1 MTNSTNNELSS
12 PFRKDPKA
20 ILNKLLSNMLNSR
33 LETLETKSRKE
44 ILSLEYTKKNI
55 NETLN
60 IVNNIS
66 ISISRHR
73 KSKTPSTLVKRCLYS
88 KNIQRPMT
96 PIQGIKK
103 VMMTTTSSS
112 SKKSKTPSHLS
123 KTPVIVRKRKN
134 HMRNISGMLGNV
146 SNIDDELL
154 TTISTDIYTRNSI
167 LPSYVMFSLE
177 KLFDKDCIF
186 VKFLPIKDVL
196 NFILINKF
204 YGVYFIDEII
214 NRIEK
219 MKLILNKEID
229 SEIKEV
235 DKSENYNK
243 IELKEFVLSN
253 KAKKALYLLDE
264 RSYMDIFNVRRNNIN
279 NNTYQ
284 PIRNR
289 TYTNSIPNDNV
300 IKIYQILMQ
309 LTNKQELLTYIN
321 NKEVFWQKL
330 CNYFNINAKGQFG
343 TFIINLIEHFD
354 YSKENREKVVKMSS
368 QNLQLFTPSFFTKLC
383 STTALLVFALKDVME
398 YIGINITL
406 FTKILNKKGKVVKYT
421 QILKR
426 MNTIKETVFNK
437 YKL

>member
-1 MTNSTNNELSS
+1 MTNSSNNELSS

-33 LETLETKSRKE
+33 LEHLESKSKKE
-44 ILSLEYTKKNI
+44 MSSLEFTKKNI

-60 IVNNIS
+60 IVSHIT

-73 KSKTPSTLVKRCLYS
+73 KSKTPSTLVKRSLYS

-96 PIQGIKK
+96 PVSGIKK
-103 VMMTTTSSS
+103 IMMTASSS
-112 SKKSKTPSHLS
+112 SKKSKTPSHIS
-123 KTPVIVRKRKN
+123 KTPIIVRKRKN

-146 SNIDDELL
+146 SNVDDELL

-186 VKFLPIKDVL
+186 VKFLPIKDL
-196 NFILINKF
+196 FNFILINKN
-204 YGVYFIDEII
+204 YGIYFMEEILKRIDNMRQIMTTEV
-214 NRIEK
+214 
-219 MKLILNKEID
+219 D
-229 SEIKEV
+229 SELKEV
-235 DKSENYNK
+235 DKSEEDNIISN
-243 IELKEFVLSN
+243 KEFILSN

-264 RSYMDIFNVRRNNIN
+264 RSYMDIFKVRKHN
-279 NNTYQ
+279 NNNNVYL

-289 TYTNSIPNDNV
+289 TNSNTIPNDNV

-309 LTNKQELLTYIN
+309 LTNKQEILSYMN
-321 NKEVFWQKL
+321 NKELFWEKV

-343 TFIINLIEHFD
+343 TFIMNLIEHFD
-354 YSKENREKVVKMSS
+354 YSKENRMKVVKISS
-368 QNLQLFTPSFFTKLC
+368 QYLHLFTPSYFTKIC

-398 YIGINITL
+398 YIGMNITL
-406 FTKILNKKGKVVKYT
+406 FSKLQNKKSKIIKYG
-421 QILKR
+421 QIIKH
-426 MNTIKETVFNK
+426 MNRIKETVFMVN
-437 YKL
+437 

>member
-20 ILNKLLSNMLNSR
+20 ILNTLLSNMLNSR
-33 LETLETKSRKE
+33 LEHLESKSKKE
-44 ILSLEYTKKNI
+44 MSSLEFTKKNI

-60 IVNNIS
+60 IVSHIT

-73 KSKTPSTLVKRCLYS
+73 KSKTPSTLVKRSLYS

-96 PIQGIKK
+96 PVSGIKK
-103 VMMTTTSSS
+103 IMMTTSSS

-123 KTPVIVRKRKN
+123 KTPIIVRKRKN

-146 SNIDDELL
+146 SNVDDELL

-186 VKFLPIKDVL
+186 VKFLPIKDLL
-196 NFILINKF
+196 NFILINKN
-204 YGVYFIDEII
+204 YGIYFMEEILKRIDNMRQIMTTEV
-214 NRIEK
+214 
-219 MKLILNKEID
+219 D
-229 SEIKEV
+229 SELKEV
-235 DKSENYNK
+235 DKSEEDNIIAN
-243 IELKEFVLSN
+243 KEFILSN

-264 RSYMDIFNVRRNNIN
+264 RSYMDIFKVRKHN
-279 NNTYQ
+279 NNNNVYL

-289 TYTNSIPNDNV
+289 TNSNTIPNDNV

-309 LTNKQELLTYIN
+309 LTNKQEILSYMN
-321 NKEVFWQKL
+321 NKELFWEKV

-343 TFIINLIEHFD
+343 TFIMNLIEHFD
-354 YSKENREKVVKMSS
+354 YSKENRIKVVKISS
-368 QNLQLFTPSFFTKLC
+368 QYLHLFTPSYFTKIC

-398 YIGINITL
+398 YIGMNITL
-406 FTKILNKKGKVVKYT
+406 FSKLQNKKSKIIKYG
-421 QILKR
+421 QIIKH
-426 MNTIKETVFNK
+426 MNRIKETVFMVN
-437 YKL
+437 

>member
-33 LETLETKSRKE
+33 LEHLESKSKKE
-44 ILSLEYTKKNI
+44 MSSLEFTKKNI

-60 IVNNIS
+60 IVSHIT

-73 KSKTPSTLVKRCLYS
+73 KSKTPSTLVKRSLYS

-96 PIQGIKK
+96 PVSGIKK
-103 VMMTTTSSS
+103 IMMTASSS
-112 SKKSKTPSHLS
+112 SKKSKTPSHIS
-123 KTPVIVRKRKN
+123 KTPIIVRKRKN

-146 SNIDDELL
+146 SNVDDELL

-186 VKFLPIKDVL
+186 VKFLPIKDLL
-196 NFILINKF
+196 NFILINKN
-204 YGVYFIDEII
+204 YGIYFMEEILKRIDNMRQI
-214 NRIEK
+214 
-219 MKLILNKEID
+219 MTKEVD
-229 SEIKEV
+229 SELKEV
-235 DKSENYNK
+235 DKSEEDNIIAN
-243 IELKEFVLSN
+243 KEFILSN

-264 RSYMDIFNVRRNNIN
+264 RSYMDIFKVRKHN
-279 NNTYQ
+279 NNNNVYL

-289 TYTNSIPNDNV
+289 TNSNTIPNDNV

-309 LTNKQELLTYIN
+309 LTNKQEILSYMN
-321 NKEVFWQKL
+321 NKELFWEKV

-343 TFIINLIEHFD
+343 TFIMNLIEHFD
-354 YSKENREKVVKMSS
+354 YSKENRMKVVKISS
-368 QNLQLFTPSFFTKLC
+368 QYLHLFTPSYFTKIC

-406 FTKILNKKGKVVKYT
+406 FSKLQNKKSKIIKYG
-421 QILKR
+421 QIIKH
-426 MNTIKETVFNK
+426 MNRIKETVFMVN
-437 YKL
+437 

>member
-1 MTNSTNNELSS
+1 MTNSSNNELSS

-33 LETLETKSRKE
+33 LEHLESKSKKE
-44 ILSLEYTKKNI
+44 MSSLEFTKKNI

-60 IVNNIS
+60 IVSHIT

-73 KSKTPSTLVKRCLYS
+73 KSKTPSTLVKRSLYS

-96 PIQGIKK
+96 PVSGIKK
-103 VMMTTTSSS
+103 IMMTASSS

-123 KTPVIVRKRKN
+123 KTPIIVRKRKN

-146 SNIDDELL
+146 SNVDDELL

-186 VKFLPIKDVL
+186 VKFLPIKDLL
-196 NFILINKF
+196 NFILINKN
-204 YGVYFIDEII
+204 YGIYFMEEILKRIDNMRQI
-214 NRIEK
+214 
-219 MKLILNKEID
+219 MTKEVD
-229 SEIKEV
+229 SELKEV
-235 DKSENYNK
+235 DKSEEDNIIAN
-243 IELKEFVLSN
+243 KEFILSN

-264 RSYMDIFNVRRNNIN
+264 RSYMDIFKVRKHN
-279 NNTYQ
+279 NNNNVYL

-289 TYTNSIPNDNV
+289 TNSNTIPNDNV

-309 LTNKQELLTYIN
+309 LTNKQEILSYMN
-321 NKEVFWQKL
+321 NKELFWEKV

-343 TFIINLIEHFD
+343 TFIMNLIEHFD
-354 YSKENREKVVKMSS
+354 YSKENRMKVVKISS
-368 QNLQLFTPSFFTKLC
+368 QYLHLFTPSYFTKIC

-406 FTKILNKKGKVVKYT
+406 FSKLQNKKSKIIKYG
-421 QILKR
+421 QIIKH
-426 MNTIKETVFNK
+426 MNRIKETVFMVN
-437 YKL
+437 

>member
-1 MTNSTNNELSS
+1 MTNSSNNELSS

-33 LETLETKSRKE
+33 LEHLESKSKKE
-44 ILSLEYTKKNI
+44 MSSLEFTKKNI

-60 IVNNIS
+60 IVSHIT

-73 KSKTPSTLVKRCLYS
+73 KSKTPSTLVKRSLYS

-96 PIQGIKK
+96 PVSGIKK
-103 VMMTTTSSS
+103 IMMTASSS
-112 SKKSKTPSHLS
+112 SKKSKTPSHIS
-123 KTPVIVRKRKN
+123 KTPIIVRKRKN

-146 SNIDDELL
+146 SNVDDELL

-186 VKFLPIKDVL
+186 VKFLPIKDLL
-196 NFILINKF
+196 NFILINKN
-204 YGVYFIDEII
+204 YGIYFMEEILKRIDNMRQI
-214 NRIEK
+214 
-219 MKLILNKEID
+219 MTKEVD
-229 SEIKEV
+229 SELKEV
-235 DKSENYNK
+235 DKGEEDNIIAN
-243 IELKEFVLSN
+243 KEFILSN

-264 RSYMDIFNVRRNNIN
+264 RSYMDIFKVRKHN
-279 NNTYQ
+279 NNNNVYL

-289 TYTNSIPNDNV
+289 TNSNTIPNDNV

-309 LTNKQELLTYIN
+309 LTNKQEILSYMN
-321 NKEVFWQKL
+321 NKELFWEKV

-343 TFIINLIEHFD
+343 TFIMNLIEHFD
-354 YSKENREKVVKMSS
+354 YSKENRMKVVKISS
-368 QNLQLFTPSFFTKLC
+368 QYLHLFTPSYFTKIC

-406 FTKILNKKGKVVKYT
+406 FSKLQNKKSKIIKYG
-421 QILKR
+421 QIIKH
-426 MNTIKETVFNK
+426 MNRIKETVFMVN
-437 YKL
+437 